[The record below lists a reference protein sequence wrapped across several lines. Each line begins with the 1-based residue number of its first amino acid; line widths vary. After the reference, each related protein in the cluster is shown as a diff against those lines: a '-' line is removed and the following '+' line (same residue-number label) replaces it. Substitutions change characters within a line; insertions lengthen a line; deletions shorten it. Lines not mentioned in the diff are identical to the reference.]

1 MVSPRGSIP
10 SRAQGRIP
18 VNQRYRRRGLPQ
30 ARKEIRK
37 LGLDPD
43 STPHLR
49 QNNGSSA
56 ATGRDPGLLQIWT
69 IGQRENIALCTFR
82 YALEQARINLG
93 DQDQRTWLTRLS
105 RSLHLIEA
113 GQTLLPSEI
122 CRPEKDLPILLATNE
137 VRATLM
143 GCTYDI

>member
-1 MVSPRGSIP
+1 MESSFAGLWSTP
-10 SRAQGRIP
+10 AD
-18 VNQRYRRRGLPQ
+18 RYRPERKAEFLLTNAIDAADYRRPG
-30 ARKEIRK
+30 KEIRK

-105 RSLHLIEA
+105 RSLHLFEA

-137 VRATLM
+137 VR
-143 GCTYDI
+143 